1 MDDDGRLLVVIGG
14 LPGSGKTTL
23 LRRVLAGTP
32 PGVVGRDSEQVAG
45 ALRAAGVR
53 LPYGLLR
60 PLVHLLHRGRVLLAL
75 LGPAPVVV
83 LTDPWT
89 GRGWPAT
96 VRAVARWSG
105 RPLRLVLLDVP
116 RRTAEDGQAARRR
129 QVSARAMRRHGAGW
143 ARVLAAA
150 GAPGAG
156 PALVVD
162 RDHADALTPAGL
174 LGRGPAGLAGLAG
187 LPAL

>member
-23 LRRVLAGTP
+23 LRRVLAETP

-45 ALRAAGVR
+45 ALRDAGVG

-60 PLVHLLHRGRVLLAL
+60 PLVHLLHRARVLLTLA
-75 LGPAPVVV
+75 GPAPVVV

-89 GRGWPAT
+89 GRGWPAA

-116 RRTAEDGQAARRR
+116 QRTAEDGQAERRR

-143 ARVLAAA
+143 AQVLAAA
-150 GAPGAG
+150 GVPGAG
-156 PALVVD
+156 PVLVVD
-162 RDHADALTPAGL
+162 RRGADALTPTGL
-174 LGRGPAGLAGLAG
+174 LGRAPAGLAGLS
-187 LPAL
+187 AL